1 MVNYLIVNFQK
12 RIEFINECN
21 CIVDLNE
28 LEQAILWYQSKP
40 TSSVK
45 KIYLHG
51 NCPAVSIHNQ
61 KNTYSQIVDA
71 VLVKH
76 KITI

>member
-1 MVNYLIVNFQK
+1 MQLLATFGRMVNYLIVNFQK

-45 KIYLHG
+45 KIYLYG
-51 NCPAVSIHNQ
+51 NYPAVSIHNQ
-61 KNTYSQIVDA
+61 KYIFTDC
-71 VLVKH
+71 
-76 KITI
+76 